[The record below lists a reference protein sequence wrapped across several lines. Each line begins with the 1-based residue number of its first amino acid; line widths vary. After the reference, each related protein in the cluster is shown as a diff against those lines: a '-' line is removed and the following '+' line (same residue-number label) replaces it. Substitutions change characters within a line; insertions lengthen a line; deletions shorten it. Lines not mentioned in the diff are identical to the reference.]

1 MNRNC
6 NVVRDYT
13 FPTWRVGDFVT
24 TTTGTGTGIIP
35 TIIRKDTAGNVFPCT
50 DATGAVIAN
59 GNITANAKR
68 EWFRVTRDTAD
79 EVDIDV
85 YGDIG
90 ESTDWW
96 TGEKEGMGAKAFLDA
111 IREAKGKAVNLH
123 VNSGGGS
130 VVDAYAMM
138 TAIAA
143 HDGKVTAYVDG
154 LAASAASYLVAAAD
168 EVVMS
173 SVAWM
178 MIHDAAMICW
188 GGAEDMRDA
197 AEYLDK
203 TNRHIAE
210 IYAKRSASRDADEF
224 AEAMAET
231 TWFTADEALEWGLA
245 DRVEEAVAAAAC
257 ATGDAATL
265 ESAPEGA
272 RDLCYRYGTI
282 SSSHIVAG
290 KTTACDTHGSIPTDS
305 GEPEGQEP
313 PAAKDRAAVI
323 NGKLVRIKERGENA

>member
-6 NVVRDYT
+6 NTRDYV
-13 FPTWRVGDFVT
+13 FPSWAVGDFVT
-24 TTTGTGTGIIP
+24 TAMG
-35 TIIRKDTAGNVFPCT
+35 TAGVRIDSGGISISSAVDRRPRAVFGNAAV
-50 DATGAVIAN
+50 DFAT
-59 GNITANAKR
+59 AKPG
-68 EWFRVTRDTAD
+68 WFRVTRDTAE

-96 TGEKEGMGAKAFLDA
+96 TGEKEGMGAKAFLDLL
-111 IREAKGKAVNLH
+111 REAKGKAVNLH

-143 HDGKVTAYVDG
+143 HDGKVTAYDDG

-178 MIHDAAMICW
+178 MIHDATMICW
-188 GGAEDMRDA
+188 GGAADMRDA

-224 AEAMAET
+224 AAAMAET
-231 TWFTADEALEWGLA
+231 TWFTAEEALEWGLV
-245 DRVEEAVAAAAC
+245 DRVEEAVA
-257 ATGDAATL
+257 AATL

-272 RDLCYRYGTI
+272 RDLLGGDVAGTI
-282 SSSHIVAG
+282 DAIAPPARVSG
-290 KTTACDTHGSIPTDS
+290 DTPGNIPTDS

-323 NGKLVRIKERGENA
+323 NGKLVKIKERGENA

>member
-6 NVVRDYT
+6 NVVRDYV
-13 FPTWRVGDFVT
+13 FPTWNVGDFVT
-24 TTTGTGTGIIP
+24 TTTGTTPAELRVSSGDLTVAPAINLP
-35 TIIRKDTAGNVFPCT
+35 SNT
-50 DATGAVIAN
+50 AVIN
-59 GNITANAKR
+59 GNITAPRKR

-90 ESTDWW
+90 ESYNWFTD
-96 TGEKEGMGAKAFLDA
+96 EEEGMGAKAFLDLL
-111 IREAKGKAVNLH
+111 REAKGKAVNLH

-178 MIHDAAMICW
+178 MIHDATMICW
-188 GGAEDMRDA
+188 GGAADMRA
-197 AEYLDK
+197 AADYLDK

-210 IYAKRSASRDADEF
+210 IYAKRSASKDADEF
-224 AEAMAET
+224 AAAMAET
-231 TWFTADEALEWGLA
+231 TWFTAEEALGWGLV

-257 ATGDAATL
+257 ATRDAATL
-265 ESAPEGA
+265 ESAPEAA
-272 RDLCYRYGTI
+272 RDLLGGD
-282 SSSHIVAG
+282 VAG
-290 KTTACDTHGSIPTDS
+290 NLATITLPARAAGDTPGNIADDS

-323 NGKLVRIKERGENA
+323 NGKLVKIKERGENA

>member
-1 MNRNC
+1 MNRSNHPMW
-6 NVVRDYT
+6 RYT
-13 FPTWRVGDFVT
+13 SPLN
-24 TTTGTGTGIIP
+24 
-35 TIIRKDTAGNVFPCT
+35 TIIFDSGGVTISPAVDKRPRAVFGNAAVDFATAKP
-50 DATGAVIAN
+50 
-59 GNITANAKR
+59 

-96 TGEKEGMGAKAFLDA
+96 TGEKEGLGAKAFLDLL
-111 IREAKGKAVNLH
+111 REAKGKAVNLH

-178 MIHDAAMICW
+178 MIHDATMICW
-188 GGAEDMRDA
+188 GGAADMRDA

-224 AEAMAET
+224 AAAMAET
-231 TWFTADEALEWGLA
+231 TWFTAEEALEWGLV

-257 ATGDAATL
+257 ATRDAATL
-265 ESAPEGA
+265 GSAPEGA
-272 RDLCYRYGTI
+272 RDLLDAY
-282 SSSHIVAG
+282 AMM
-290 KTTACDTHGSIPTDS
+290 TAIAPPAHVSGDTPGNIPTDS

>member
-6 NVVRDYT
+6 NTMRDYA

-24 TTTGTGTGIIP
+24 TTTGTAP
-35 TIIRKDTAGNVFPCT
+35 ANIRINSEGLTVVPANNLPPRSVF
-50 DATGAVIAN
+50 AN
-59 GNITANAKR
+59 GNITATAKR
-68 EWFRVTRDTAD
+68 EWFRVTSDTAD

-96 TGEKEGMGAKAFLDA
+96 TGEKEGMGAKAFLDLL
-111 IREAKGKAVNLH
+111 REAKGKAVNLH

-178 MIHDAAMICW
+178 MIHDATMICW
-188 GGAEDMRDA
+188 GGAADMRDA

-224 AEAMAET
+224 AAAMAET
-231 TWFTADEALEWGLA
+231 TWFTAEEALEWGLV

-257 ATGDAATL
+257 ATRDAATL
-265 ESAPEGA
+265 GSAPEGA
-272 RDLCYRYGTI
+272 RDLLGGDVAGTCGTI
-282 SSSHIVAG
+282 TLPTHSPG
-290 KTTACDTHGSIPTDS
+290 DTHGSIPTDS

>member
-6 NVVRDYT
+6 NVVRDYA

-50 DATGAVIAN
+50 DATGAVIAK

-138 TAIAA
+138 TAI
-143 HDGKVTAYVDG
+143 
-154 LAASAASYLVAAAD
+154 

-178 MIHDAAMICW
+178 MIHDATMICW

-210 IYAKRSASRDADEF
+210 IYAKRSASRDAAEF

-231 TWFTADEALEWGLA
+231 TWFTAEEALEWGLA

-282 SSSHIVAG
+282 SSSHIATG
-290 KTTACDTHGSIPTDS
+290 KTTVCDTHGSIPTDS